1 MSPTDSPPTAARVC
15 LAQRVGRGAVEGS
28 WRCCNT
34 FFTASTILHYCSKYV
49 LILYATEKSILI
61 LLPSVKYIEGQ
72 RTHVQ
77 VKYVCLETMTALLSF
92 SKVAFLGIPDLYTS
106 HYKSY
111 CSLVCELVHEHFCY
125 YV

>member
-1 MSPTDSPPTAARVC
+1 MSPTVAVHRLRMCMSGTGVEWEASTRVMAEVIF
-15 LAQRVGRGAVEGS
+15 L
-28 WRCCNT
+28 
-34 FFTASTILHYCSKYV
+34 TASTILHYCSKYV

-72 RTHVQ
+72 RRHVQ
-77 VKYVCLETMTALLSF
+77 VKYVCLESLTALLSF
-92 SKVAFLGIPDLYTS
+92 SKVAFLGMPDLYTS

-111 CSLVCELVHEHFCY
+111 CSLVCELVHEHYCY

>member
-49 LILYATEKSILI
+49 LILYAIEKSILV

-72 RTHVQ
+72 RKHFQ
-77 VKYVCLETMTALLSF
+77 VKYVCLESMTALLFFISGMF
-92 SKVAFLGIPDLYTS
+92 WNA
-106 HYKSY
+106 
-111 CSLVCELVHEHFCY
+111 
-125 YV
+125 

>member
-1 MSPTDSPPTAARVC
+1 MAEV
-15 LAQRVGRGAVEGS
+15 
-28 WRCCNT
+28 T
-34 FFTASTILHYCSKYV
+34 FFTASTTLHYCSKYV

-72 RTHVQ
+72 RRHVQ
-77 VKYVCLETMTALLSF
+77 VKYVCLESLTALLSF
-92 SKVAFLGIPDLYTS
+92 SKVAFLGMPDLYTS

-111 CSLVCELVHEHFCY
+111 CSLVCELVHEHYCY